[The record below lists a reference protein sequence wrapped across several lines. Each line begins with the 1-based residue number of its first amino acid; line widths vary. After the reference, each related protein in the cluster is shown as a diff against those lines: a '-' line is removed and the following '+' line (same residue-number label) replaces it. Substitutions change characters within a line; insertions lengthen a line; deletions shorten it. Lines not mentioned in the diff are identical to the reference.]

1 MINAVRL
8 LFYISRKR
16 ANKAGLVPIYYKIT
30 VNSAEPI
37 ERSTGIFIK
46 PEEWDSDKKE
56 VKASNSLYFE
66 HNATL
71 TTIRSKMI
79 LKVVKADDDDIL
91 LTPDDFKKERPDIV
105 QLPSIIEA
113 ATEWQKMLS
122 GENDGHRAGTQKSLE
137 TRINKLQ
144 EYLKT
149 RGMPNA
155 RVTAITPKLG
165 TDYKKWLLTN
175 GCSSAYAKKCMH
187 ILKHAENYGV
197 QEGFLGSKKLNDIT
211 FKQGKERKAVYL
223 EPEELKKIEYI
234 AELDYYKRIAV
245 PFIIQCYT
253 GLSYV
258 DLMRLNCNWIK
269 VFKKVKY
276 LVDERQKS
284 DETAIIPLFT
294 VVDKIM
300 NEYGWKVPRITLQ
313 AYNRGLKKI
322 ATVTGVQ
329 KRLTTHVGRHTFGMI
344 MLNNGYSLEVVSK
357 MLGHK
362 SIRITERI
370 YARILPKRIIEET
383 MALKMNVAT
392 AA

>member
-1 MINAVRL
+1 MFNAVRL

-46 PEEWDSDKKE
+46 PEEWDSNKKE
-56 VKASNSLYFE
+56 VKTSNNLYFE
-66 HNATL
+66 YNATL
-71 TTIRSKMI
+71 TNIRSKMI
-79 LKVVKADDDDIL
+79 LKVVKADDDNIM
-91 LTPDDFKKERPDIV
+91 LTPDDFKKERPEIIQV
-105 QLPSIIEA
+105 PSIIEA
-113 ATEWQKMLS
+113 AMEWQKMLS
-122 GENDGHRAGTQKSLE
+122 GENDGHQSSTLKSLE
-137 TRINKLQ
+137 TRTNKLQ
-144 EYLKT
+144 EYLT
-149 RGMPNA
+149 IRGMAKA
-155 RVTAITPKLG
+155 RVTAINPKLG

-175 GCSSAYAKKCMH
+175 GCSSAYSKKCMH
-187 ILKHAENYGV
+187 ILKHAECFGV
-197 QEGFLGSKKLNDIT
+197 QEGFLDSKKLSDIT
-211 FKQGKERKAVYL
+211 FKQSKERKAVYL

-234 AELDYYKRIAV
+234 AELEYYKRIAV

-258 DLMRLNCNWIK
+258 DLMRLNSQWIK
-269 VFKKVKY
+269 VFKNIKY

-284 DETAIIPLFT
+284 NETAIIPLFT
-294 VVDKIM
+294 IVDNIM
-300 NEYGWKVPRITLQ
+300 HGYGWKVPKITLQ
-313 AYNRGLKKI
+313 AYNRGLKKL

-329 KRLTTHVGRHTFGMI
+329 KKLTTHAGRHTFGMI

-370 YARILPKRIIEET
+370 YARILPKRIICMSSNQSVLFE
-383 MALKMNVAT
+383 
-392 AA
+392 